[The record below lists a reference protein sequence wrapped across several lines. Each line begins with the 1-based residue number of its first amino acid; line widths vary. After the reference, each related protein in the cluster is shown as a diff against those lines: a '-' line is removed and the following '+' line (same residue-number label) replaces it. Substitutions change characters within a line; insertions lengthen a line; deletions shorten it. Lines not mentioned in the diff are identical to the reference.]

1 MTNEN
6 KLKAC
11 FQGLPTFGEYKKTG
25 KSIARRKK
33 ERIQEQCV
41 PENRV
46 KEGKHWKNTIEFGDN

>member
-1 MTNEN
+1 MRTSLRLVFRDYLHLEN
-6 KLKAC
+6 K
-11 FQGLPTFGEYKKTG
+11 KKTG

-46 KEGKHWKNTIEFGDN
+46 REGKHWKNTIEFGDN